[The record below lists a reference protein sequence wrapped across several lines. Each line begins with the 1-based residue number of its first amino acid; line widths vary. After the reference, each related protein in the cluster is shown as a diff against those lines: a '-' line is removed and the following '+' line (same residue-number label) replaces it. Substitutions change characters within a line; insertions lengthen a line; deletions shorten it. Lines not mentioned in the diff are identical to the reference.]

1 MMSLRA
7 AVRHERAAPDRAERE
22 ERRRPH
28 LRVVDD
34 QVDADRTRRSAGG
47 LLGTLVVVL
56 LFASVFGV
64 VVFQVFLVQSQSH
77 LDQLDR
83 DIAKQ
88 EARAKDLRLQ
98 TADLEAPDRIVK
110 DAQSRLGM
118 IAPGDVVYL
127 QPHPGD
133 DANATF
139 DPNKDKAPVTTTP
152 PVTTAG
158 QYGTPQY
165 GTSQYGTGQSG
176 AAGGTTGKTTPTT
189 AAAKTTPTT
198 TATKTTPTT
207 AVTKTTPT
215 TTATKATTPTTTVK
229 VPTTVGGKKP

>member
-7 AVRHERAAPDRAERE
+7 AVRHERSAPDRVERE

-34 QVDADRTRRSAGG
+34 QVAADRKRRSAGG

-139 DPNKDKAPVTTTP
+139 DPAKDKAPVTTTP

-158 QYGTPQY
+158 QYGT
-165 GTSQYGTGQSG
+165 SQYGAGQYG
-176 AAGGTTGKTTPTT
+176 AAGGTAGKTTPTT
-189 AAAKTTPTT
+189 AATKTTPTT
-198 TATKTTPTT
+198 AVAKTTPTT

-215 TTATKATTPTTTVK
+215 TTVTKAATPTTTVK
-229 VPTTVGGKKP
+229 VPTTVGGKQP